1 MPNRKLTDIE
11 RRRASQRAGGK
22 VRPSRG
28 TRSNPGKLSAGA
40 TKVVGGGTVPGNPN
54 KTKFSTR
61 KKKATRKKSAGR
73 KKAAVK
79 RKMTGLKKAVA
90 RKTREI
96 FTRGVLRDAGML
108 RQGSRPSD
116 FDRRR

>member
-1 MPNRKLTDIE
+1 
-11 RRRASQRAGGK
+11 
-22 VRPSRG
+22 
-28 TRSNPGKLSAGA
+28 
-40 TKVVGGGTVPGNPN
+40 
-54 KTKFSTR
+54 
-61 KKKATRKKSAGR
+61 
-73 KKAAVK
+73 
-79 RKMTGLKKAVA
+79 MTGLKKAVA